1 MHDDAKVYLPY
12 ESTSNTTAVQ
22 ENNPLLSQS
31 AYYASLFGND
41 NGAYAYNENTYE
53 ASSLNRITAQWESGS
68 NHRQE
73 DKKTTITYGTNAS
86 EEVLLLTVDASAN
99 TLAVAGTYNSGTLHK
114 TTTIDADSSIAV
126 VYKDFDGRTVLE
138 RTMDAEQAHDTY
150 HVYDTY
156 GNLRW
161 VITPQGSSSLS
172 AGTTY
177 TTESTLAKRYC
188 YIYSYDGM
196 GNITQKRLPGREPE
210 YYVYDKGGRMVLYQ
224 DGNLR
229 SSNRWIH
236 TTWDNLNREVEK
248 NIIAT
253 TLSRE
258 ELHNSYNNT
267 GHSNLYYYEYG
278 GYNPNLPMPED
289 DYTFGNNIYSSRYYG
304 YQYQPILSSVTH
316 QQSIDVMDGVYLM
329 AHAYL
334 DIPSFMQLSL
344 YDSGGIYIGADDM
357 IRDEYLIYTDEVG
370 LEYYYIPQGYMDIIE
385 TMMQEDPAASLELI
399 YEFPG
404 DNVPATSVTLT
415 GGLYYENAPT
425 ANLPF
430 RSNALYSSSDL
441 DTLHNTGLLQYERY
455 LLLQHDTCT
464 VPSYKETAHYYNSRS
479 QLIQSVTKYP
489 HSDSLHRMSYS
500 YTFTGAPQSTIE
512 EYNGITK
519 RTDYTYD
526 ERCRLISETTTIN
539 DSAPATITYSYDAL
553 GKLISKTYGNGV
565 TETTDYNIQGWQT
578 DIVVTNGN
586 SNIYSQQLKYYNPTK
601 GSTPLYTGN
610 ISEWS
615 TTMGTQAMNTYGFEY
630 DKLGRLK
637 NTLHYSAAATTPTN
651 SYTER
656 GITYDLNGNITT
668 LKRYAASEAT
678 PEDDYQYIYT
688 GNKLMQIT
696 GTENNADISNALYV
710 YDQNGNLTHDGLKN
724 LQLSYNLLNLPEVVS
739 QSSAEIAKYNWF
751 ADGSKYRVLDESN
764 NGYYYIG
771 SLIYASNSGNL
782 QIESTDFAGGR
793 INLVENTL
801 TNTLSQDI
809 QYHHKDHLG
818 SVRAITD
825 NSGSVIEQNA
835 YYPFGSRHTFGNT
848 YAQTTNRFKFN
859 GKEEQTTG
867 NLNYLDYGARM
878 YDSNIARW
886 TTQDPLAEK
895 YYSQSPYN
903 YCVNNP
909 VMFVDPDGRKIE
921 ISTNFWDKVLG
932 LIGFNNYKK
941 QVQKDID
948 QLKSMDS
955 QLNNVIEELEK
966 SRFTIRIKHTDERED
981 NKNNK
986 DNKKNNGNAFIRKY
1000 NLGKNVPM
1008 GGTLYYD
1015 PENFTTNKGNTRN
1028 PIIGLAHELGHAY
1041 NAIEGTYKLYDMKE
1055 VNKGNQHHIN
1065 NLNENEKFSIFLE
1078 NIIREFLEMPQRP
1091 EKYYE

>member
-1 MHDDAKVYLPY
+1 L
-12 ESTSNTTAVQ
+12 
-22 ENNPLLSQS
+22 
-31 AYYASLFGND
+31 
-41 NGAYAYNENTYE
+41 
-53 ASSLNRITAQWESGS
+53 
-68 NHRQE
+68 
-73 DKKTTITYGTNAS
+73 
-86 EEVLLLTVDASAN
+86 
-99 TLAVAGTYNSGTLHK
+99 
-114 TTTIDADSSIAV
+114 
-126 VYKDFDGRTVLE
+126 
-138 RTMDAEQAHDTY
+138 
-150 HVYDTY
+150 
-156 GNLRW
+156 
-161 VITPQGSSSLS
+161 
-172 AGTTY
+172 
-177 TTESTLAKRYC
+177 
-188 YIYSYDGM
+188 
-196 GNITQKRLPGREPE
+196 
-210 YYVYDKGGRMVLYQ
+210 
-224 DGNLR
+224 
-229 SSNRWIH
+229 
-236 TTWDNLNREVEK
+236 
-248 NIIAT
+248 
-253 TLSRE
+253 
-258 ELHNSYNNT
+258 
-267 GHSNLYYYEYG
+267 
-278 GYNPNLPMPED
+278 
-289 DYTFGNNIYSSRYYG
+289 
-304 YQYQPILSSVTH
+304 
-316 QQSIDVMDGVYLM
+316 
-329 AHAYL
+329 
-334 DIPSFMQLSL
+334 
-344 YDSGGIYIGADDM
+344 
-357 IRDEYLIYTDEVG
+357 
-370 LEYYYIPQGYMDIIE
+370 
-385 TMMQEDPAASLELI
+385 
-399 YEFPG
+399 
-404 DNVPATSVTLT
+404 
-415 GGLYYENAPT
+415 
-425 ANLPF
+425 
-430 RSNALYSSSDL
+430 
-441 DTLHNTGLLQYERY
+441 
-455 LLLQHDTCT
+455 
-464 VPSYKETAHYYNSRS
+464 
-479 QLIQSVTKYP
+479 
-489 HSDSLHRMSYS
+489 
-500 YTFTGAPQSTIE
+500 
-512 EYNGITK
+512 
-519 RTDYTYD
+519 
-526 ERCRLISETTTIN
+526 
-539 DSAPATITYSYDAL
+539 
-553 GKLISKTYGNGV
+553 SKTYGNGV
-565 TETTDYNIQGWQT
+565 TETINYNIQGWQT
-578 DIVVTNGN
+578 ATAVTNGS
-586 SNIYSQQLKYYNPTK
+586 SNIYSQPLKYYNPTK

-637 NTLHYSAAATTPTN
+637 NTLHYSAAATTPTAAC
-651 SYTER
+651 TER

-771 SLIYASNSGNL
+771 SLIYASNNGNL

>member
-1 MHDDAKVYLPY
+1 
-12 ESTSNTTAVQ
+12 
-22 ENNPLLSQS
+22 
-31 AYYASLFGND
+31 
-41 NGAYAYNENTYE
+41 
-53 ASSLNRITAQWESGS
+53 
-68 NHRQE
+68 
-73 DKKTTITYGTNAS
+73 
-86 EEVLLLTVDASAN
+86 
-99 TLAVAGTYNSGTLHK
+99 
-114 TTTIDADSSIAV
+114 
-126 VYKDFDGRTVLE
+126 
-138 RTMDAEQAHDTY
+138 
-150 HVYDTY
+150 
-156 GNLRW
+156 
-161 VITPQGSSSLS
+161 
-172 AGTTY
+172 
-177 TTESTLAKRYC
+177 
-188 YIYSYDGM
+188 
-196 GNITQKRLPGREPE
+196 
-210 YYVYDKGGRMVLYQ
+210 
-224 DGNLR
+224 
-229 SSNRWIH
+229 
-236 TTWDNLNREVEK
+236 
-248 NIIAT
+248 
-253 TLSRE
+253 
-258 ELHNSYNNT
+258 
-267 GHSNLYYYEYG
+267 
-278 GYNPNLPMPED
+278 
-289 DYTFGNNIYSSRYYG
+289 
-304 YQYQPILSSVTH
+304 
-316 QQSIDVMDGVYLM
+316 
-329 AHAYL
+329 
-334 DIPSFMQLSL
+334 
-344 YDSGGIYIGADDM
+344 
-357 IRDEYLIYTDEVG
+357 
-370 LEYYYIPQGYMDIIE
+370 
-385 TMMQEDPAASLELI
+385 
-399 YEFPG
+399 
-404 DNVPATSVTLT
+404 
-415 GGLYYENAPT
+415 
-425 ANLPF
+425 
-430 RSNALYSSSDL
+430 
-441 DTLHNTGLLQYERY
+441 
-455 LLLQHDTCT
+455 
-464 VPSYKETAHYYNSRS
+464 
-479 QLIQSVTKYP
+479 
-489 HSDSLHRMSYS
+489 
-500 YTFTGAPQSTIE
+500 
-512 EYNGITK
+512 
-519 RTDYTYD
+519 
-526 ERCRLISETTTIN
+526 
-539 DSAPATITYSYDAL
+539 
-553 GKLISKTYGNGV
+553 
-565 TETTDYNIQGWQT
+565 
-578 DIVVTNGN
+578 
-586 SNIYSQQLKYYNPTK
+586 
-601 GSTPLYTGN
+601 
-610 ISEWS
+610 
-615 TTMGTQAMNTYGFEY
+615 MGTQAMNTYGFEY